1 MTGKQNQQD
10 EILIKVLNVSK
21 HEKLEWF
28 NFRKQTYFEM
38 THFTGDLKGNFDC
51 VIFTLST
58 DFIASTTS
66 MLLINIHFLLPTKY
80 QYYSQKQSAQ

>member
-1 MTGKQNQQD
+1 
-10 EILIKVLNVSK
+10 
-21 HEKLEWF
+21 
-28 NFRKQTYFEM
+28 M